1 MQSIQV
7 RTTQNV
13 FIHYPVAS
21 VGDRI
26 LAHLLDLLVK
36 FIYAL
41 AAGILLYNADI
52 ENEWVWV
59 LIIGIPWLLS
69 TLLFEILMNGQTPGK
84 RVLNIRV
91 IRMNGTP
98 ASIGDYILRWIFSLI
113 DFGILSGAIA
123 VIIITAGGKGQ
134 RLGDLVAGTAVVKL
148 TEQKEITTD
157 EIFVPAEQAYVPTFN
172 QAIQLNEKDIEI
184 IQRALEVNR
193 DQGNP
198 RPMLAVVDKIKTQ
211 LGIQTDLPPVKFLYV
226 LIKDFNYL
234 TSDGPA
240 R

>member
-1 MQSIQV
+1 MQTIQV

-21 VGDRI
+21 LGDRI
-26 LAHLLDLLVK
+26 LAHLLDQLIK

-52 ENEWVWV
+52 ENEWVWI

-84 RVLNIRV
+84 RVLNIKV

-123 VIIITAGGKGQ
+123 VIIIAAGGKGQ

-148 TEQKEITTD
+148 TEQKEISAA

-198 RPMLAVVDKIKTQ
+198 LPMLAVVEKIKAQ